1 MTIREKTSA
10 FYTFSIID
18 VFDKLQTT
26 ELNFDTRS
34 KIVEKFKKLAT
45 FDTFQQKILKLERLL
60 TKKNTFTMI
69 QLVSIFLKSLKL
81 TKDTDIYIINSF
93 FEWSVKSLP
102 LENTQIFIESLS
114 ILDSEIENASA
125 GLVEQLETYN
135 KACENL
141 SDETF
146 IVFNIL
152 ELRKALFKESKKSK
166 NVVSLL
172 IADKNLEK
180 KQIKLLENI
189 IQNIDEKNT

>member
-114 ILDSEIENASA
+114 MLDSEIENASA

>member
-1 MTIREKTSA
+1 M
-10 FYTFSIID
+10 
-18 VFDKLQTT
+18 
-26 ELNFDTRS
+26 
-34 KIVEKFKKLAT
+34 
-45 FDTFQQKILKLERLL
+45 
-60 TKKNTFTMI
+60 
-69 QLVSIFLKSLKL
+69 
-81 TKDTDIYIINSF
+81 
-93 FEWSVKSLP
+93 
-102 LENTQIFIESLS
+102 
-114 ILDSEIENASA
+114 DSEIENASA

>member
-189 IQNIDEKNT
+189 IQNIDENNT